1 MQTFYITTP
10 IYYVNDIPHIGHAY
24 TTIACDAISRYKR
37 MKGYDVHFLTGT
49 DEHGQKIQAAA
60 EKKNI
65 TPQELVDE
73 IHKNFKVLWRVLNI
87 SNDDFIRTT
96 QDRHIRTVQAM
107 FAKLIQ
113 QGDIY
118 KGTYSGYYCVPC
130 ETYVPENAMGENK
143 TCPDCGRPLTI
154 MEEESYFF
162 RASKYVPE
170 LIKFYEKHVKAVMPK
185 VRYNEIMSFLKS
197 GVRDQSVSRTSL
209 KWGIPVPG
217 DEKHVIYV
225 WFDALINYAS
235 AIGYLDDPERFKHWW
250 PNVRHMVGKDI
261 IRFHCVIWPLML
273 IALGLALPVEV
284 IAHGWWTYN
293 GDKMSKSKGNVVDPF
308 AMVKEYGLDPF
319 RYFLLREVPFGN
331 DGDFSER
338 ALVGRINSDLAN
350 DLGNLLNRT
359 LQMIKSYREG
369 RVPSYNQIDLQL
381 AVKEKNIDYLAKNLC
396 ALKDDVSAN
405 VDKAMNEYAFDEA
418 LKAIWE
424 FIGRS
429 NKFIDE
435 TMPWKLAK
443 EEGRE
448 AELNFVLLELYEAL
462 RFAGMLIAPFIPDTA
477 RGIYSQLG
485 LEYDPLK
492 CQYDSF
498 TWGTGAGNIIGQS
511 KVLFPRIDV
520 TEWQK
525 AYDAKQKEKEK
536 TKMQE
541 PEITKEEKHDAK
553 PEITQDIKP
562 EAAHD
567 AKPEI
572 SIDEFAKVEMRVA
585 RVINVEEIPRSKK
598 LYKLELDLGYEK
610 RTVCSGIKAFFTPE
624 ELNGQLVIVVT
635 NLKPAKLCGV
645 ESNGMVLAASVKHD
659 GVAEVLTLLKPA
671 DENIPLGSL
680 VS

>member
-1 MQTFYITTP
+1 M
-10 IYYVNDIPHIGHAY
+10 NDIPHIGHAY

-60 EKKNI
+60 EKKGI
-65 TPQELVDE
+65 TPQQLVDE
-73 IHKNFKVLWRVLNI
+73 IHKNFKELWKVLNI

-96 QDRHIRTVQAM
+96 EDRHIRTVQAM
-107 FAKLIQ
+107 FKKLID

-118 KGTYSGYYCVPC
+118 KGTYSGYYCVPD
-130 ETYVPENAMGENK
+130 ETYVPENAMGPNK
-143 TCPDCGRPLTI
+143 TCPDCGRPLI
-154 MEEESYFF
+154 VMEEESYFF
-162 RASKYVPE
+162 KASKYVPE
-170 LIKFYEKHVKAVMPK
+170 LIRFYEEHVKAVMPK

-197 GVRDQSVSRTSL
+197 GVHDQSVSRTSL

-235 AIGYLDDPERFKHWW
+235 AIGYLDNPDEFRKWW

-273 IALGLALPVEV
+273 IALGLEIPVEV

-293 GDKMSKSKGNVVDPF
+293 GEKMSKTKGNVVDPF

-369 RVPSYNQIDLQL
+369 LVPSCEDSSSDLSRL
-381 AVKEKNIDYLAKNLC
+381 APEILSRLDEC
-396 ALKDDVSAN
+396 
-405 VDKAMNEYAFDEA
+405 MNNYAFDDA

-424 FIGRS
+424 FISRS

-443 EEGRE
+443 DANEQSK
-448 AELNFVLLELYEAL
+448 LNHVLLNLYEAL
-462 RFAGMLIAPFIPDTA
+462 RLSAMLIAPFMPDTSA
-477 RGIYSQLG
+477 QIYSQLG
-485 LEYDPLK
+485 LNENPLSLN
-492 CQYDSF
+492 YDSF
-498 TWGTGAGNIIGQS
+498 KWGAGAGNRIGEA

-520 TEWQK
+520 AEWQK
-525 AYDAKQKEKEK
+525 AYDAKQKQKEK
-536 TKMQE
+536 DKM
-541 PEITKEEKHDAK
+541 PEAEIKPEAMKEEAAKEAKLEASKDTK
-553 PEITQDIKP
+553 PEIT
-562 EAAHD
+562 
-567 AKPEI
+567 
-572 SIDEFAKVEMRVA
+572 IDEFGKVEMRVA

-624 ELNGQLVIVVT
+624 DLNGQLVIVVT
-635 NLKPAKLCGV
+635 NLKPVKLCGV